1 MYVPN
6 YVPEPEAMVGNV
18 TQAPYNKRLMFIRE
32 TFYRFC
38 LWVLVIALGAWVIPK
53 EFAQDSRLLWIWA
66 LALALISVI
75 RTIGRGKPWEV
86 KTAPVQALICVG
98 ITALAARSAT
108 ALHFP
113 TWSILAGIGCFA
125 VYAMLCGRDFSFV
138 GGYVLALIASST
150 MIAFIMV
157 EEALTS
163 LESWQAIL
171 WNAFGLLY
179 LVYDLASLMCR
190 RKVNEVTAASVDL
203 FRDIFNLFGWVP
215 RVVMHW
221 YRHRILNDLSFDL
234 PFRKWL
240 ED

>member
-1 MYVPN
+1 
-6 YVPEPEAMVGNV
+6 
-18 TQAPYNKRLMFIRE
+18 
-32 TFYRFC
+32 
-38 LWVLVIALGAWVIPK
+38 
-53 EFAQDSRLLWIWA
+53 
-66 LALALISVI
+66 
-75 RTIGRGKPWEV
+75 
-86 KTAPVQALICVG
+86 
-98 ITALAARSAT
+98 
-108 ALHFP
+108 
-113 TWSILAGIGCFA
+113 
-125 VYAMLCGRDFSFV
+125 MLCGRDFSFV

-190 RKVNEVTAASVDL
+190 RKTNEVTAASVDL

>member
-18 TQAPYNKRLMFIRE
+18 TQAPYTKRLMFIRE

-53 EFAQDSRLLWIWA
+53 VFAQDSRILWVWA
-66 LALALISVI
+66 LALALISLI
-75 RTIGRGKPWEV
+75 RTLGRGKSWEV
-86 KTAPVQALICVG
+86 KTAPIQALICVG

-108 ALHFP
+108 AFHFP

-150 MIAFIMV
+150 IIAFTMV

-190 RKVNEVTAASVDL
+190 RKTNEVTAASVDL

>member
-6 YVPEPEAMVGNV
+6 YVPEPEAMAGNV
-18 TQAPYNKRLMFIRE
+18 TQAPYTKRLLFIRE

-38 LWVLVIALGAWVIPK
+38 LWVLVIALGAWAIPS
-53 EFAQDSRLLWIWA
+53 EFARESRFVWVWV
-66 LALALISVI
+66 LALALISLI
-75 RTIGRGKPWEV
+75 RTIGRGKSWEV
-86 KTAPVQALICVG
+86 QTAPLQVLICVG
-98 ITALAARSAT
+98 ITALAARTAT
-108 ALHFP
+108 TFHFP
-113 TWSILAGIGCFA
+113 AWSILAGIGCFA

-150 MIAFIMV
+150 IIAFIMV

-190 RKVNEVTAASVDL
+190 RKTNEVTAASVDL
-203 FRDIFNLFGWVP
+203 FRDVFNPFGWVP

>member
-86 KTAPVQALICVG
+86 KTAHVQALICVG

-190 RKVNEVTAASVDL
+190 RKTNEVTAASVDL